1 MGTNTSSGSGSGS
14 GSSGGTATTG
24 GAQLSTVVPKGLR
37 LKVSQMIAGIQA
49 VVPDGSSVAV
59 GGTVLAKADLVNGL
73 MQISAAYQ
81 GSTRG

>member
-1 MGTNTSSGSGSGS
+1 MSTNTSS
-14 GSSGGTATTG
+14 SSSSNGGLATTG
-24 GAQLSTVVPKGLR
+24 GGQLITAVPKELR

>member
-1 MGTNTSSGSGSGS
+1 MSTNTSS
-14 GSSGGTATTG
+14 SSSSNGGLATTG
-24 GAQLSTVVPKGLR
+24 GWQLITAVPKELR